1 MLPAGLLTEVHPAR
15 RNLPGTKPVVFMR
28 AVPITA
34 LGTWRIV
41 TAFPIIPW
49 QDIATGTGS
58 YSAMLHKSRRRAN
71 KVGRKARLALT

>member
-1 MLPAGLLTEVHPAR
+1 MLPAGLLTEVHPAS

-41 TAFPIIPW
+41 TAFPIIPQ
-49 QDIATGTGS
+49 QDSAMGTGS
-58 YSAMLHKSRRRAN
+58 Y
-71 KVGRKARLALT
+71 GRCYTGRPTPAKRQIA